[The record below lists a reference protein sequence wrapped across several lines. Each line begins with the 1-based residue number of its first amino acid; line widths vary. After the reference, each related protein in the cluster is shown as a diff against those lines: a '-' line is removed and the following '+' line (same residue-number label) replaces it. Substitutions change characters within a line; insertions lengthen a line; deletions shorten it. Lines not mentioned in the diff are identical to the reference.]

1 MWASDETNL
10 FCEILADPVKNFME
24 NLEREALKKHS
35 AVNYLITLLQNLKK
49 APKILKQKRKKPNLR
64 SKWKRFFEKLCN
76 KSITIIH
83 FSA

>member
-24 NLEREALKKHS
+24 NLEREALKKYS
-35 AVNYLITLLQNLKK
+35 AVNYLITLLQYLKK
-49 APKILKQKRKKPNLR
+49 APKTLKQKRKKPNLR
-64 SKWKRFFEKLCN
+64 SKWKHFFEKPCN

-83 FSA
+83 FST

>member
-49 APKILKQKRKKPNLR
+49 APKTLKQKKERNQIYGQSGSVSLKNLVI
-64 SKWKRFFEKLCN
+64 KV
-76 KSITIIH
+76 
-83 FSA
+83 